1 MIKVGVNT
9 VKDISIGNKLVN
21 KVYRGSSLL
30 WERREA
36 ETIAYRDRVIADGG
50 ELIDMD
56 YVDAC
61 FKVLKTHNL
70 LGSLLYYTSPSLGI
84 KKDAT
89 GYISKL
95 YSLIDGTDMI
105 QTTGAYQPLFQAD
118 TLNGKPNIYYD
129 GDDAFNGVLL
139 PKIPTVAS
147 VFQVA
152 KETVGGD
159 VHMLW
164 AFGTTSSD
172 TYDLYQYANEL
183 GLNNFDGNIY
193 GINDAHLFLE
203 KNFIIKSELHSMDYT
218 KFYMQVNGVERTSS
232 AVRGTTSNRPINQT
246 FNLAKGYIHH
256 YLWKGWIADTMVLDK
271 VLTTAENDAINNH
284 LNGNYLIY

>member
-1 MIKVGVNT
+1 VRRIIN
-9 VKDISIGNKLVN
+9 
-21 KVYRGSSLL
+21 YRFFPLPSGAYQ
-30 WERREA
+30 A
-36 ETIAYRDRVIADGG
+36 ETIAYRDRVELDGG
-50 ELIDMD
+50 QVISLD

-61 FKVLKTHNL
+61 YKLLKNNGL
-70 LGSLLYYTSPSLGI
+70 MADLLYWTSPSFGI
-84 KKDAT
+84 KKDAN

-95 YSLIDGTDMI
+95 YSLIDGTDMV
-105 QTTGAYQPLFQAD
+105 QSTGSYQPLFQAD

-129 GDDAFNGVLL
+129 GDDAFDGVLL

-172 TYDLYQYANEL
+172 TYDIYNYLNEL
-183 GLNNFDGNIY
+183 GLNNFAGNIY

-246 FNLAKGYIHH
+246 FHLAKGYTHH
-256 YLWKGWIADTMVLDK
+256 YLWKGWIADTLVLDK
-271 VLTTAENDAINNH
+271 VLTTAENDAVNAH
-284 LNGNYLIY
+284 LNKTYTIY